1 MKDNFNTVH
10 YLIALLKAYG
20 IKNIVSSP
28 GTQNSFF
35 NATVQ
40 EDKDFRCFSV
50 IDERSAAYVAT
61 GISFETKQ
69 PTVITCTGA
78 TAARNYMS
86 ALTEAYYRR
95 VPIIAI
101 TFFDINCNKFNLS
114 PQYTDRSVSQNDI
127 KYLSVELPMINTMI
141 EEINCV
147 TFINAALSQAF
158 YLNKPVHIN
167 CPANLDYSNLRKDL
181 PTNIW
186 KTDYYSKDFDD
197 VVKELE
203 NTDFAVFIGS
213 HERFSKEEEI
223 AISEFAESWN
233 IPVFCDHTSQYH
245 GTNKILIS
253 KAFAMV
259 RNLRNKPKLL
269 IDIGKI
275 SGEYNYTNVF
285 KEARVWR
292 VSSDGVYAGRSSRPL
307 TKIFGC
313 TEKYFFEKLKN
324 TKCKKSDYY
333 TKIEESIKNIKYP
346 ELPLCTAL
354 VCQNLAKFM
363 PKNSSL
369 HLAILNS
376 LRNMNFFDL
385 DSSISVN
392 CNVGGFGIDGA
403 VSTLV
408 GQSLVNPDKKC
419 FGVIGDLAFFYD
431 MNAIGQREI
440 KNNLRIIIVNNHKG
454 IEMRLNSE
462 LEKYVSD
469 KSDILITA
477 GGHNNGGAMGWAKS
491 CGFEYLQAKTT
502 DEFMNQIDS
511 FCNGSFDKPVL
522 FEVFTSTKDEQDGL
536 HLMWKYNRDKFEEG
550 LIKCYKTVVK

>member
-275 SGEYNYTNVF
+275 SG
-285 KEARVWR
+285 
-292 VSSDGVYAGRSSRPL
+292 
-307 TKIFGC
+307 
-313 TEKYFFEKLKN
+313 
-324 TKCKKSDYY
+324 
-333 TKIEESIKNIKYP
+333 
-346 ELPLCTAL
+346 
-354 VCQNLAKFM
+354 
-363 PKNSSL
+363 
-369 HLAILNS
+369 
-376 LRNMNFFDL
+376 
-385 DSSISVN
+385 
-392 CNVGGFGIDGA
+392 
-403 VSTLV
+403 
-408 GQSLVNPDKKC
+408 
-419 FGVIGDLAFFYD
+419 
-431 MNAIGQREI
+431 
-440 KNNLRIIIVNNHKG
+440 
-454 IEMRLNSE
+454 
-462 LEKYVSD
+462 
-469 KSDILITA
+469 
-477 GGHNNGGAMGWAKS
+477 
-491 CGFEYLQAKTT
+491 
-502 DEFMNQIDS
+502 
-511 FCNGSFDKPVL
+511 
-522 FEVFTSTKDEQDGL
+522 
-536 HLMWKYNRDKFEEG
+536 
-550 LIKCYKTVVK
+550 

>member
-1 MKDNFNTVH
+1 MKSNFNTVH
-10 YLIALLKAYG
+10 YLIALLKAFG
-20 IKNIVSSP
+20 VKNIVSSP
-28 GTQNSFF
+28 GMQNSFF

-61 GISFETKQ
+61 GIYFETCE
-69 PTVITCTGA
+69 PVVISCTGA

-95 VPIIAI
+95 IPIIAI
-101 TFFDINCNKFNLS
+101 TFFNPTSNKYNLS
-114 PQYTDRSVSQNDI
+114 PQFTDRSVSQNDI
-127 KYLSVELPMINTMI
+127 KYLSVELPLIKTDEDIVKTITFLNVALI
-141 EEINCV
+141 E
-147 TFINAALSQAF
+147 AF
-158 YLNKPVHIN
+158 HQRKVVHIN
-167 CPANLDYSNLRKDL
+167 CPANLDFGNLRKDL

-197 VVKELE
+197 VVQALE

-245 GTNKILIS
+245 GSNKILIS

-275 SGEYNYTNVF
+275 SGEYIYTNVF

-292 VSSDGVYAGRSSRPL
+292 VSSDGIYAGRSSRPL
-307 TKIFGC
+307 TKIFAC

-392 CNVGGFGIDGA
+392 CNVGGFGIDGP

-408 GQSLVNPDKKC
+408 GQSLVDPNKKC

-431 MNAIGQREI
+431 MNAIGQRDI
-440 KNNLRIIIVNNHKG
+440 KNNLRIIIVNNNKG
-454 IEMRLNSE
+454 VEFRIGDE
-462 LEKYVSD
+462 LENLLENKT
-469 KSDILITA
+469 DILIAA
-477 GGHNNGGAMGWAKS
+477 GGHNKGGAIGWAKS
-491 CGFEYLQAKTT
+491 CGFEYLQANTIDDFVK
-502 DEFMNQIDS
+502 QIDY

-522 FEVFTSTKDEQDGL
+522 FEVFTSTKDERDGL